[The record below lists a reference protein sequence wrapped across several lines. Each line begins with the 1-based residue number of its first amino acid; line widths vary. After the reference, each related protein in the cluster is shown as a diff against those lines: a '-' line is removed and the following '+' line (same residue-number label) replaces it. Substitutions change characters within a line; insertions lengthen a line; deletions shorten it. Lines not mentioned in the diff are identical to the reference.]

1 MFNLTNIFKNR
12 KNASLDDIAEIL
24 KTTPN
29 KLKEFE
35 NAYINASLA
44 EEANSE
50 SLFDMGREMAL
61 SNITKSSID
70 STELEN
76 KIVDELLGVV
86 DKNDFTTIEELM
98 SIPVENRPALAGN
111 IIKRD
116 IEELGYLELISTYIQ
131 AQNTKNPKLKR
142 DLYNHFRQGLDIL
155 DLDPIIYKI
164 LNNNKNSISNWFYEL
179 ENANNI
185 SDTIFK
191 IPETK
196 IVKVPLPI
204 LQLTRNNYLQLNQTT
219 LNIVNKWAYK
229 AFDLD
234 ENETYFVKTGTY
246 SSKFDF
252 RNARV
257 TSPQEVRELG
267 SYLLYIHFQALQMAS
282 PLSTPSI
289 YGVSTTNE
297 WVVRKFIKDKENAP
311 NIYKGMPLHT
321 EYRVFIDCDNKEI
334 LGISPYWKSN
344 VMLKRFSTCS
354 DKQKADMKHDY
365 IIFKM
370 YEDTLNER
378 YENNKE
384 LILHNVEKLLNNLN
398 LSGQW
403 SLDIMQN
410 ADDFYLIDMALAE
423 NSALIEC
430 VEDKSKLNKSSEQW
444 LLG

>member
-111 IIKRD
+111 IIKKD

-257 TSPQEVRELG
+257 TSPKEVRELG

-297 WVVRKFIKDKENAP
+297 WVVRKFILKLA
-311 NIYKGMPLHT
+311 
-321 EYRVFIDCDNKEI
+321 RI
-334 LGISPYWKSN
+334 LRLQYIRRRGIAIPFLYVLTFTK
-344 VMLKRFSTCS
+344 K
-354 DKQKADMKHDY
+354 
-365 IIFKM
+365 
-370 YEDTLNER
+370 
-378 YENNKE
+378 
-384 LILHNVEKLLNNLN
+384 
-398 LSGQW
+398 
-403 SLDIMQN
+403 
-410 ADDFYLIDMALAE
+410 
-423 NSALIEC
+423 
-430 VEDKSKLNKSSEQW
+430 
-444 LLG
+444 